1 MSTTAIALAGAASVS
16 GGGILYWLGIRK
28 PEPLLP
34 EEQGRY
40 RIRDDSRLRAGSE
53 TRVYVEK
60 LNPNGSWVTL
70 KEFDGNLFLRSRKDK
85 LKEAQEYLLA
95 HIQGKEIKDKNV
107 VFDTAFDPVKQLTKK
122 IK

>member
-40 RIRDDSRLRAGSE
+40 RIRDDSRVRAGSE

-60 LNPNGSWVTL
+60 LDPNGSWVTL
-70 KEFDGNLFLRSRKDK
+70 KQFEALFYRSRKAK
-85 LKEAQEYLLA
+85 LKEAQDYLLA

-107 VFDTAFDPVKQLTKK
+107 IFDTAFDPVKRLKKK